1 MLKKLQDNFSKIN
14 KSKDAKT
21 LMANFGYL
29 SLLQVA
35 GYIFPL
41 ITIPYLAR
49 VIGVD
54 SFGKIAFAAAILVWI
69 ENFTDW
75 GFNFTATRDVA
86 QNRNNKEKVSEIFSN
101 VIWAKIFLMF
111 IAFGILLLLIWFIPT
126 FKENSTVILVSFLMI
141 PGNIIFPQWM
151 FQAFE
156 RMRYIT
162 ILSFL
167 AKLFF
172 TLAVFLFIKEK
183 SDFILQPLF
192 TSLGSIF
199 SGIIALYFILVR
211 WKIKLKR
218 PSFKTIFNAI
228 KESTDVFINNLMPN
242 LFGSFSTILLG
253 FWGGSVSTGILDA
266 GAKFQRVAKGFM
278 EILSRTFYP
287 FLSRRIDKHDLYVK
301 INTYT
306 ALLISITLFLAAPL
320 IIKLFYTPEFYEG
333 IIVLRIVSFS
343 ILFHSLINT
352 YGTNYMILQGHERS
366 LRNITVIWSLIG
378 FAITFPLVYYF
389 DYIGAALTSTV
400 TRGLL
405 GGSIMWRARRIK
417 KGREPFKK

>member
-162 ILSFL
+162 ILSLL

-242 LFGSFSTILLG
+242 LFGTFSTILLG
-253 FWGGSVSTGILDA
+253 FFGGAVSNGILDA
-266 GAKFQRVAKGFM
+266 GKKFQRVAKGFM

-405 GGSIMWRARRIK
+405 GGSIMWKAKRIK
-417 KGREPFKK
+417 KNKGAF

>member
-86 QNRNNKEKVSEIFSN
+86 QNRDNKEKVSEIFSN
-101 VIWAKIFLMF
+101 VIWAKTLLML
-111 IAFGILLLLIWFIPT
+111 IAFGILLLMIWLIPT
-126 FKENSTVILVSFLMI
+126 FKENSSILLVSFLMI

-162 ILSFL
+162 ILSL
-167 AKLFF
+167 IAKLFF

-199 SGIIALYFILVR
+199 SGIIALYFIIVR

-278 EILSRTFYP
+278 DILSRTFYP
-287 FLSRRIDKHDLYVK
+287 FLSRRIDKHDTYVK
-301 INTYT
+301 VNTFT

-405 GGSIMWRARRIK
+405 GGSIMWKAKRIK
-417 KGREPFKK
+417 KNKGAF